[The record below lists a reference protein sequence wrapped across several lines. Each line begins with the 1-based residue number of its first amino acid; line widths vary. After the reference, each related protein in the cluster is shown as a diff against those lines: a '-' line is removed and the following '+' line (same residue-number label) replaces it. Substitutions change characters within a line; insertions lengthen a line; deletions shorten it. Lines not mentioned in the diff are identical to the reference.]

1 MEEIESVPRKKSEE
15 NELTFQNE
23 TGGTEL
29 QDEKDTEEI
38 EMDKELQKLEEELRA
53 SGKKPFLAARI
64 IPKPKVFIWFL
75 ASFASIG
82 GLLFGLDQSLI
93 SGAELY
99 IPSDLHIDSSR
110 MSMITGFMAL
120 GAIFGALCVYPVN
133 ELLGRKWTIIVACLL
148 YTAGGILEA
157 AAGSFGVLLAG
168 RMILGAGVGL
178 ETGTV
183 PPYISE
189 NCAKRWRGGLVSLY
203 QVNIDLGLLF
213 GYIAA
218 AIFVDVSG
226 NWRWMLG
233 SSLLFSTILLVAMLF
248 LPESTRWLMRK
259 GKKVDSYLVWKH
271 VRGLETFEEKQ
282 EFFRMET
289 LVLEELEASKTRWI
303 LLDFIRRPRCRR
315 AVVYAILLQLVVQQF
330 SGINSVLYYMGP
342 LMERTGLSP
351 QDAVYTSLIGGGTM
365 FLSTI
370 PAIYFMDRLGRR
382 PVLLTLIPG
391 VSIGLFIVGFSFK
404 ATNVKV
410 EEGIYIWGVVVY
422 EFFWG
427 SCLGPTPW
435 VVASEIY
442 PTYLRSTG
450 VSINALC
457 NWLGTFTTTYAFND
471 MLDAMTPTGTFVGL
485 YNGVVIFGGIY
496 LLFFMPETKNLTL
509 EEMDQLFERPTKEI
523 VHENWENTKQV
534 WRDLLHFRF
543 REVWKLS

>member
-1 MEEIESVPRKKSEE
+1 MAEVESGYRRKSEE
-15 NELTFQNE
+15 DEIIDQVE

-29 QDEKDTEEI
+29 HDEKESEEV
-38 EMDKELQKLEEELRA
+38 EMDKELSKLEEELQA

-64 IPKPKVFIWFL
+64 IPKPKIFIWFL

-99 IPSDLHIDSSR
+99 IPSDLNIDSSR

-133 ELLGRKWTIIVACLL
+133 EL
-148 YTAGGILEA
+148 
-157 AAGSFGVLLAG
+157 
-168 RMILGAGVGL
+168 
-178 ETGTV
+178 
-183 PPYISE
+183 
-189 NCAKRWRGGLVSLY
+189 
-203 QVNIDLGLLF
+203 
-213 GYIAA
+213 
-218 AIFVDVSG
+218 
-226 NWRWMLG
+226 
-233 SSLLFSTILLVAMLF
+233 
-248 LPESTRWLMRK
+248 
-259 GKKVDSYLVWKH
+259 
-271 VRGLETFEEKQ
+271 LETFEEKQ

-342 LMERTGLSP
+342 LMERTGLSA

-391 VSIGLFIVGFSFK
+391 VSVGLFIVGFSFK

-410 EEGIYIWGVVVY
+410 EEGVYILGVVIY

-471 MLDAMTPTGTFVGL
+471 MLDALTPTGTFVGL

-509 EEMDQLFERPTKEI
+509 EEMDELFERPTKDI

-534 WRDLLHFRF
+534 WRDLAHFRF